1 MDNKLFIINL
11 KPIKYK
17 MNKSDLITKKLQEL
31 VELAKIEQEPSVQ
44 IVLLTL
50 LGARCGNLDGM
61 LANKVQEYTKDVL
74 IPKTMGDMNNQIAS
88 NN

>member
-1 MDNKLFIINL
+1 
-11 KPIKYK
+11 
-17 MNKSDLITKKLQEL
+17 
-31 VELAKIEQEPSVQ
+31 
-44 IVLLTL
+44 LTL